1 MNEQDF
7 LERGKEFAHY
17 LAALQDRLEPDSYA
31 LLLRMLRG
39 LNDAIAQGPG
49 GVAIRFSPDERR
61 LLTPELGR
69 EFATLAMMLG
79 SYGVQVTVDFDEAAQ
94 AAAAD
99 AAAAA
104 EQRERDRREVEEIAR
119 ASGMAP

>member
-17 LAALQDRLEPDSYA
+17 LAVLQDRLEPDSYA

-39 LNDAIAQGPG
+39 LNDALAQGPG
-49 GVAIRFSPDERR
+49 GVAIQFSPDERR
-61 LLTPELGR
+61 LLTPELGQ
-69 EFATLAMMLG
+69 EFAKLAMMLG
-79 SYGVQVTVDFDEAAQ
+79 SYGVHVVVDVGEAAE
-94 AAAAD
+94 
-99 AAAAA
+99 

-119 ASGMAP
+119 VSGMTP

>member
-17 LAALQDRLEPDSYA
+17 LAVLQDRLEPDSYA

-39 LNDAIAQGPG
+39 LNDALVQGPG
-49 GVAIRFSPDERR
+49 GVAIQFSPDERK
-61 LLTPELGR
+61 LLTPELGQ
-69 EFATLAMMLG
+69 EFAKLAMMLG
-79 SYGVQVTVDFDEAAQ
+79 SCGVHVVVDLDEAGAE
-94 AAAAD
+94 AD
-99 AAAAA
+99 VA

-119 ASGMAP
+119 VSGMAP